1 MREDDL
7 LQKLQQFWGIT
18 PEIIV
23 PNGDDTLV
31 LKHDSDKLLLL
42 TVDTGLEN
50 VHFTTKILS
59 FREIG
64 YRICAGALS
73 DIAAMGGI
81 PLTILVDLEV
91 PPYLN
96 ENNIISIYQGIK
108 ELQENYHFS
117 IGGGNIVKGSR
128 LRLTITILGEVEKD
142 YYLTR
147 SGVKN
152 GDYIYVTGDLG
163 RTLMFLDSI
172 YGLLE
177 IDKKVLKILR
187 EKFAYPEPRI
197 NLMKELKQKYRIN
210 AAIDISD
217 GLGLDLSRMAK
228 MSGMDIFIEGESI
241 PLHPEVKK
249 LDFEKKLLL
258 LKAIQ
263 SGEEYEVAFSSPDDI
278 SHPLV
283 TKIGHAAD
291 GTGRII
297 MRLEGEDKEISQMGY
312 DHLEELNK

>member
-1 MREDDL
+1 MREDDI
-7 LQKLQQFWGIT
+7 LQKLQQFWGESR
-18 PEIIV
+18 EIIV

-31 LKHDSDKLLLL
+31 LEHDSDKLLLL

-73 DIAAMGGI
+73 DIAAMGGTPI
-81 PLTILVDLEV
+81 TILVDLEV

-96 ENNIISIYQGIK
+96 ENNIISIYEGIK
-108 ELQENYHFS
+108 KLQENFHFS
-117 IGGGNIVKGSR
+117 IGGGNIVKGAR
-128 LRLTITILGEVEKD
+128 LRLTITILGEVDKN
-142 YYLTR
+142 YFLTR

-163 RTLMFLDSI
+163 RTLMFLHSI

-177 IDKKVLKILR
+177 IDRKVLKILR
-187 EKFAYPEPRI
+187 EKFAFPEPRI

-228 MSGMDIFIEGESI
+228 MSRMDIFIEGESI
-241 PLHPEVKK
+241 PLHPELKK
-249 LDFEKKLLL
+249 LNFEKKLLL

-263 SGEEYEVAFSSPDDI
+263 SGEEYEIAFSSPDDI
-278 SHPLV
+278 SHPFV
-283 TKIGHAAD
+283 TKIGRAAY
-291 GTGRII
+291 GTGRVI
-297 MRLEGEDKEISQMGY
+297 MRLEGKDKEISQMGY